1 LSPLQ
6 HPHRVAFARMF
17 GLQTATEAE
26 GGCVS
31 ERGGYR
37 MGQNDPPS
45 RGGGVALH
53 GIYQDLVVAA
63 LRRGEPLSL
72 ALLGFDGW
80 QTVARLYGWG
90 VVEQTMT
97 EITRV
102 LLTTFRGSDVV
113 ARWREDEIAVL
124 LPRTDA
130 AGGARAVEKAIRA
143 LAASG
148 VLQFAEGWVE
158 VGVSAGVASVV
169 PGAPFADVID
179 ETAGQLHA
187 ARRLGP
193 GRVRW
198 DGGEVIALGGRISV
212 VDPHDELA
220 GCSELFLRLGGVVTR
235 AQDVEAA
242 LQDGASGFALIVLVL
257 DAETGGFADLQRLR
271 QETLLQDTPIVV
283 VGSHSDEL
291 PIAFELGADD
301 FLTRPVATMELAA
314 RVRRL
319 LGRRSL
325 HPPPNPDG
333 SG

>member
-1 LSPLQ
+1 
-6 HPHRVAFARMF
+6 MF
-17 GLQTATEAE
+17 GLQTAAGAENLCPEIGEAPP
-26 GGCVS
+26 GG
-31 ERGGYR
+31 RI
-37 MGQNDPPS
+37 DPTA

-53 GIYQDLVVAA
+53 GMYQDLVVAA

-80 QTVARLYGWG
+80 QTVSRLYGWG

-102 LLTTFRGSDVV
+102 LLTSFRGSDVV

-130 AGGARAVEKAIRA
+130 SGGARAAEKAMRA
-143 LAASG
+143 LAANG

-179 ETAGQLHA
+179 DAAGQLHA
-187 ARRLGP
+187 ARRQGP

-198 DGGEVIALGGRISV
+198 EGGEAIALGGRISV
-212 VDPHDELA
+212 VDPRDELA

-235 AQDVEAA
+235 TNDVR
-242 LQDGASGFALIVLVL
+242 ASLEGGVSGVALIVLVL
-257 DAETGGFADLQRLR
+257 DAEAPDFDGLRWLR
-271 QETLLQDTPIVV
+271 QQTLLDHTPIVV

-291 PIAFELGADD
+291 QVAFELGADD

-319 LGRRSL
+319 LGRRRL
-325 HPPPNPDG
+325 HTPPHT
-333 SG
+333 